1 MVALALYRGAAAAAG
16 PIVRRH
22 LRRRL
27 RAGKEDPARLG
38 ERFGRPSA
46 PRPDGALVWIHA
58 ASVGEAVSVLPL
70 VDRLRGRAGLGLL
83 MTTSTV
89 TSARLLADRLP
100 AEAVHQFAPIDRP
113 GWVRAFL
120 DHWRPGL
127 ALRVESELW
136 PATLGALSARG
147 IPAVLV
153 NARLSPRSFRGWRC
167 FPPAGRALL
176 GAFALCLAR
185 SEADAARLRALG
197 ARKVRCLGDLK
208 EAAPAL
214 PADAAALAALR
225 RQAAGRRVWLAAS
238 THPGEEEAAAQAHA
252 AVRRAVPDALL
263 VVVPRHPERGPGVA
277 RALAASGRDV
287 RLKSRGDRAGGEVY
301 VADGLGELGL
311 YFRLAE
317 IVFMGGSLVARGGQN
332 PLEPARLGCAILHG
346 PHMENFAET
355 AAALAGAARVVAGPD
370 ALAAALAELF
380 ADDALRA
387 RLAARAA
394 AVAERGGRGVLDRV
408 ADALAPFV
416 DDLVADAAA

>member
-46 PRPDGALVWIHA
+46 ARPDGALVWIHA

-70 VDRLRGRAGLGLL
+70 IDRLRERAGPGLL

-89 TSARLLADRLP
+89 TSARLLAERLP
-100 AEAVHQFAPIDRP
+100 PEAVHQFAPMDRP

-136 PATLGALSARG
+136 PATLGALAARG
-147 IPAVLV
+147 IPTVLV

-167 FPPAGRALL
+167 FLPASRALL
-176 GAFALCLAR
+176 GGFALCLAR

-197 ARKVRCLGDLK
+197 AREVRCLGDLK
-208 EAAPAL
+208 DAAPPL
-214 PADAAALAALR
+214 PADAAMLAALR

-238 THPGEEEAAAQAHA
+238 THPGEEAAAARAHA

-263 VVVPRHPERGPGVA
+263 VVVPRHPERGPGIA
-277 RALAASGRDV
+277 RALSASGRDV
-287 RLKSRGDRAGGEVY
+287 RLKSRGDRAGGEIY

-387 RLAARAA
+387 RLAVRAA
-394 AVAERGGRGVLDRV
+394 AVAERGGHGVLDRV
-408 ADALAPFV
+408 AAALAPFV
-416 DDLVADAAA
+416 DDLAADAAA

>member
-46 PRPDGALVWIHA
+46 ARPDGALVWIHA

-70 VDRLRGRAGLGLL
+70 IDRLRERAGPGLL

-89 TSARLLADRLP
+89 TSARLLAERLP
-100 AEAVHQFAPIDRP
+100 PEAVHQFAPIDRP

-136 PATLGALSARG
+136 PATLGALAARG
-147 IPAVLV
+147 IPTVLV

-167 FPPAGRALL
+167 FLPASRALL
-176 GAFALCLAR
+176 GGFALCLAR

-197 ARKVRCLGDLK
+197 AREVRCLGDLK
-208 EAAPAL
+208 DAAPPL
-214 PADAAALAALR
+214 PADAAMLAALR

-238 THPGEEEAAAQAHA
+238 THPGEEEAAARAHA

-263 VVVPRHPERGPGVA
+263 VVVPRHPERGPGIA

-287 RLKSRGDRAGGEVY
+287 RLKSRGDRAGGEIY

-387 RLAARAA
+387 RLAVRAA
-394 AVAERGGRGVLDRV
+394 AVAERGGHGVLDRV
-408 ADALAPFV
+408 AAALAPFV
-416 DDLVADAAA
+416 DDLAADAAA